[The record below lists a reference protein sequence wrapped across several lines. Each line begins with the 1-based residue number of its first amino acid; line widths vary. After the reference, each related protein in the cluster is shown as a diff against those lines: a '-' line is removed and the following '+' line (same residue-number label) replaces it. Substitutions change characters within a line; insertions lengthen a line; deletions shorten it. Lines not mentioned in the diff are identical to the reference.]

1 MSTGG
6 APRLGGRRLAWFVR
20 HRYERIPRHQ
30 SPRTVRVV
38 GGLLAVVWLCAGLVA
53 LVIGVFTP
61 RWLLVVVGLAAL
73 WYGVVW
79 VFVVRQGRQ
88 LTAREALMPWRIRWR
103 SDA

>member
-1 MSTGG
+1 M
-6 APRLGGRRLAWFVR
+6 
-20 HRYERIPRHQ
+20 IPRHQ

-38 GGLLAVVWLCAGLVA
+38 GGLLAVVWLCAGSVA

-88 LTAREALMPWRIRWR
+88 LTAREVLMPWRIRWR